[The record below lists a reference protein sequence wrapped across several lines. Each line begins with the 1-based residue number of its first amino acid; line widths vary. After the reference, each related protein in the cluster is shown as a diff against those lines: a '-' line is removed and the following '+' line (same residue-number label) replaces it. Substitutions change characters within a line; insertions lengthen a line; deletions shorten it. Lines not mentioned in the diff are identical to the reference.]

1 MTEKAPQNIPEKPH
15 QPSSSQAIYPQGC
28 QEPEPNEMPPLD
40 DTICFEDGKH
50 PLPIWA
56 RGLLLLGMIGL
67 LVFGVVTLMQEK
79 TTTSMNIKHL
89 NKPQQSE
96 ISRISVTTSPAY
108 QAKLE
113 TYGQR
118 KAEEAR
124 RSGATY
130 IAPIAEARQRAPSTP
145 QKAAPVQT
153 PMTEDAKPKPS
164 PKQDLRS
171 AQKEPAKAP
180 RAEKIIDA
188 KRLQLKTQALQS
200 CFAEPDFVP
209 QKVQIFR
216 EPKPLARQ
224 QHAPLPTEAPLLH
237 PGDFL
242 YATNLLHVT
251 SDSPGPVMAQLIS
264 GKLKGAKL
272 LGSFTRHKEHLLLTF
287 TRLILPEKASGTPR
301 ERTLLAYAVDP
312 KKHATALASNVDHH
326 YFRRFAGLLGASFLA
341 GFGNA
346 IQKSGVANYHSAY
359 GNSSYTPHYDLNEQ
373 LWIAAGSLGQ
383 EAAQIFREHA
393 REEITVSLDAGIDL
407 GILVVKADTQASLK

>member
-40 DTICFEDGKH
+40 DTISFEDGKH

-130 IAPIAEARQRAPSTP
+130 IAPIAEARQRAPSLRKKLP
-145 QKAAPVQT
+145 QHTHRWRKTQSPGLPPNRICAVLKKNRQKLPERRKSLMPNVCSSKPQRSKAAL
-153 PMTEDAKPKPS
+153 PS
-164 PKQDLRS
+164 LTLCRKRYRFSVSPSRLPGNSMHPCQQRRPFCIPETSSMPPIFCMSPLIPQDLS
-171 AQKEPAKAP
+171 W
-180 RAEKIIDA
+180 
-188 KRLQLKTQALQS
+188 
-200 CFAEPDFVP
+200 
-209 QKVQIFR
+209 
-216 EPKPLARQ
+216 
-224 QHAPLPTEAPLLH
+224 H
-237 PGDFL
+237 
-242 YATNLLHVT
+242 N
-251 SDSPGPVMAQLIS
+251 
-264 GKLKGAKL
+264 
-272 LGSFTRHKEHLLLTF
+272 
-287 TRLILPEKASGTPR
+287 
-301 ERTLLAYAVDP
+301 
-312 KKHATALASNVDHH
+312 
-326 YFRRFAGLLGASFLA
+326 
-341 GFGNA
+341 
-346 IQKSGVANYHSAY
+346 
-359 GNSSYTPHYDLNEQ
+359 
-373 LWIAAGSLGQ
+373 
-383 EAAQIFREHA
+383 
-393 REEITVSLDAGIDL
+393 
-407 GILVVKADTQASLK
+407 